1 MTNKKNLILLYLLI
15 AFEIIILL
23 NSNVVIK
30 SVTSSSIL
38 FILNIFPSMFPGMI
52 IGNLLIKER
61 IWLIIPS
68 SIKKLFKK
76 LFGFDDVLTSIF
88 IISMFCG
95 TPSNAL
101 YINEYLN
108 DEKAQ
113 KMLQITHFINPLFVV
128 AGVGIGLFK
137 SAKIGFMLLFI
148 MWIENFIKAFI
159 LREKNI
165 NINKEINI
173 KENSFINNL
182 IESVKAA
189 INASLLIFGLVLCF
203 NLLVSLISNIFYIPD
218 NINAILNGILEMT
231 GGIMKLKNV
240 DIIMPVKIMLAY
252 FFLNFGGL
260 CIHMQTFSMLENKKI
275 SYLKYL
281 IFRLF

>member
-61 IWLIIPS
+61 IWLIIPN
-68 SIKKLFKK
+68 SIKKIFNK

-148 MWIENFIKAFI
+148 MWIENFIKSFI

-189 INASLLIFGLVLCF
+189 INASLLIFGLVICF

-218 NINAILNGILEMT
+218 NINTILNGILEMT
-231 GGIMKLKNV
+231 GGIIKLKNIN
-240 DIIMPVKIMLAY
+240 IIMPVKIILAY

-260 CIHMQTFSMLENKKI
+260 CIHMQTFSMIENKKI

-281 IFRLF
+281 IFRLI

>member
-1 MTNKKNLILLYLLI
+1 MTNRKNLILLYLLI

-61 IWLIIPS
+61 IWLIIPN
-68 SIKKLFKK
+68 SIKKLFNK

-108 DEKAQ
+108 DGKAQ

-128 AGVGIGLFK
+128 AGVGIGVFK
-137 SAKIGFMLLFI
+137 SAKIGFILLFI
-148 MWIENFIKAFI
+148 MWTENFIKAFI
-159 LREKNI
+159 LR
-165 NINKEINI
+165 
-173 KENSFINNL
+173 ENSFINNL

-189 INASLLIFGLVLCF
+189 VNASLLIFGLVICF
-203 NLLVSLISNIFYIPD
+203 NLLVTLICNIFYIPD

-231 GGIMKLKNV
+231 GGIMKLKSV
-240 DIIMPVKIMLAY
+240 EIIMPLKIMLAY
-252 FFLNFGGL
+252 LFLNFGGL
-260 CIHMQTFSMLENKKI
+260 CIHMQTFSMIENKKI

>member
-61 IWLIIPS
+61 IWLIIPN

-76 LFGFDDVLTSIF
+76 LFGFDDVLTSVF

-165 NINKEINI
+165 KVNKQINI
-173 KENSFINNL
+173 KEKSFINNL

-189 INASLLIFGLVLCF
+189 VNASLLIFGLVICF

-218 NINAILNGILEMT
+218 NINVILNGILEMT
-231 GGIMKLKNV
+231 GGIIKLKNV
-240 DIIMPVKIMLAY
+240 DIIMPVKIILAY

-281 IFRLF
+281 IFRLI

>member
-1 MTNKKNLILLYLLI
+1 MTNRKNLILLYLLI

-38 FILNIFPSMFPGMI
+38 FILYIFPSMFPGMI

-61 IWLIIPS
+61 IWLIIPN
-68 SIKKLFKK
+68 SIKKLFNK

-108 DEKAQ
+108 DGKAQ

-128 AGVGIGLFK
+128 AGVGIGVFK
-137 SAKIGFMLLFI
+137 SAKIGFILLFI
-148 MWIENFIKAFI
+148 MWTENFIKAFI

-165 NINKEINI
+165 KVNKQINI

-182 IESVKAA
+182 IESVKMAV
-189 INASLLIFGLVLCF
+189 NASLLIFGLVICF
-203 NLLVSLISNIFYIPD
+203 NLLVTLICNIFYIPD

-240 DIIMPVKIMLAY
+240 EIIMPLKIMLAY
-252 FFLNFGGL
+252 LFLNFGGL
-260 CIHMQTFSMLENKKI
+260 CIHMQTFSMIENKKI

>member
-61 IWLIIPS
+61 IWLIIPN
-68 SIKKLFKK
+68 SIKKIFNK

-148 MWIENFIKAFI
+148 KWIENFIKSFI
-159 LREKNI
+159 LREKNR
-165 NINKEINI
+165 NINNAIHI

-189 INASLLIFGLVLCF
+189 INASLLIFGLVICF

-218 NINAILNGILEMT
+218 NINTILNGILEMT
-231 GGIMKLKNV
+231 GGIIKLKNIN
-240 DIIMPVKIMLAY
+240 IIMPVKIILAY

-260 CIHMQTFSMLENKKI
+260 CIHMQTFSMIENKKI

-281 IFRLF
+281 IFRLI

>member
-1 MTNKKNLILLYLLI
+1 MTNRKNLILLYLLI

-61 IWLIIPS
+61 IWLIIPN
-68 SIKKLFKK
+68 SIKKLFNK

-101 YINEYLN
+101 YINEYLS

-128 AGVGIGLFK
+128 AGVGIGVL
-137 SAKIGFMLLFI
+137 
-148 MWIENFIKAFI
+148 KAP
-159 LREKNI
+159 K
-165 NINKEINI
+165 
-173 KENSFINNL
+173 
-182 IESVKAA
+182 
-189 INASLLIFGLVLCF
+189 
-203 NLLVSLISNIFYIPD
+203 
-218 NINAILNGILEMT
+218 
-231 GGIMKLKNV
+231 
-240 DIIMPVKIMLAY
+240 
-252 FFLNFGGL
+252 
-260 CIHMQTFSMLENKKI
+260 
-275 SYLKYL
+275 
-281 IFRLF
+281 